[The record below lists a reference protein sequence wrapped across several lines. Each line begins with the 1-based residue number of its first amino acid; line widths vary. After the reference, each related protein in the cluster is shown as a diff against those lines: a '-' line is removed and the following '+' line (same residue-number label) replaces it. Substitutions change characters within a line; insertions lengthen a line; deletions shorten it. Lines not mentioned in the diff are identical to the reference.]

1 MAEVTLKNT
10 NPIGAIYLPLIGRD
24 LAEGEEFTVDAAI
37 AEALLQQDGNYEA
50 VVATTKEKK

>member
-10 NPIGAIYLPLIGRD
+10 NPIGPIYLPLIGRD

-37 AEALLQQDGNYEA
+37 AEALLEQVGNYEA
-50 VVATTKEKK
+50 VVATTKEK